1 VEVVFAVIA
10 VGAVVL
16 VAVSFPGVLREHRE
30 WKKREQTRAAMRKL
44 AATAAEC
51 GVALTA
57 LGQTALRAAA
67 EVERLGAALAVAQKV
82 DTGRQT

>member
-1 VEVVFAVIA
+1 MDVVFAVIA

-16 VAVSFPGVLREHRE
+16 VAVSFPGVLRERRA

-44 AATAAEC
+44 AVTTAQC

-57 LGQTALRAAA
+57 LGQTAARAAA
-67 EVERLGAALAVAQKV
+67 ELERLRAALAATQKV